1 MKKLLTSILFIIM
14 AAGCAAQVTPDSLA
28 LELWDKYPSA
38 EVRKMLKAE
47 NPELFRVV
55 QLDTTYDTVIKIYKT
70 KDEKYL
76 AAVIAQ
82 GNIWL
87 VCDMG
92 NSPDNIVQTE
102 LNGDEFRVVSPYAN
116 GTVPKH
122 VQDIIDRLE

>member
-1 MKKLLTSILFIIM
+1 MKRLIVFLVVAVTV
-14 AAGCAAQVTPDSLA
+14 GCAAQVTPDSLA

-76 AAVIAQ
+76 AAIIAQ

-92 NSPDNIVQTE
+92 DSADNIVQTE
-102 LNGDEFRVVSPYAN
+102 LNGDLFRVVSPYAN
-116 GTVPKH
+116 GTVPRH
-122 VQDIIDRLE
+122 IQDIIDRLE